1 MHRQDSSDL
10 SSLIQRKVK
19 ARVGKRD
26 AWGNVAN
33 NVMITMMMIAN
44 AGMMMMMMMKTMM
57 TLIATCMTVITVLL

>member
-10 SSLIQRKVK
+10 SFLIQRKVK

-26 AWGNVAN
+26 AWGNVTN

-44 AGMMMMMMMKTMM
+44 TGMMMMKMMM
-57 TLIATCMTVITVLL
+57 TLIATCTCMTVITVLLY